1 MLLKVVK
8 TKSLWTNG
16 SYSKKQTSVDLGHWE
31 LEIISYASM
40 SSLTSW
46 KIKRPYDWVNLWRP
60 TWSITWCWLR
70 GNGISF
76 LANSEFNDGHRKLN
90 TGVHWSIFFSPWAP
104 TVLTE
109 LSCLLQWQQTEEC
122 WRSKDNTAAR
132 DIWCRPHK
140 LKTPLENSWTYSIS
154 EEIKTRKCTRSRR
167 TFQKLPWQRKR
178 PPRQRPCK
186 K

>member
-1 MLLKVVK
+1 MQRILCLSWCCPLMFLKVVK

-76 LANSEFNDGHRKLN
+76 LANSEFNDRHRKLN
-90 TGVHWSIFFSPWAP
+90 TGVHWSIFFFYHG
-104 TVLTE
+104 LQQF
-109 LSCLLQWQQTEEC
+109 LLNYPAYC
-122 WRSKDNTAAR
+122 SDSSLRSAGIA
-132 DIWCRPHK
+132 
-140 LKTPLENSWTYSIS
+140 KTTQLP
-154 EEIKTRKCTRSRR
+154 EI
-167 TFQKLPWQRKR
+167 
-178 PPRQRPCK
+178 
-186 K
+186 